1 MQHRIM
7 IVEDDAAIARLLEEN
22 LRAWGYEALSCRD
35 LADVLGEFSR
45 EKPHLLLLDVGLPF
59 FNGYHWC
66 EQIRRISTAPIVFIS
81 SRTGSMDAVMAM
93 TMGGDDFISKPFDM
107 ALIVAKIGALLRRT
121 YDFTGASETLEHRGA
136 VLNPADSTLTLGERV
151 ISLTRNETRILQT
164 LMEHKG
170 VIVSRDTLMQRL
182 WDSDLFIDD
191 NTLTVNVGR
200 LRRKLEE
207 AGLPD
212 FIVTKK
218 GQGYLVERL

>member
-1 MQHRIM
+1 MRHRIM

-22 LRAWGYEALSCRD
+22 LRAWGYDAFSCRD
-35 LADVLGEFSR
+35 LTDVQGEFVR

-66 EQIRRISTAPIVFIS
+66 ERIRKVSTAPIVFIS

-121 YDFTGASETLEHRGA
+121 YDFAGASDTLEHRGA
-136 VLNPADSTLTLGERV
+136 VLNTADSTLTIGERV
-151 ISLTRNETRILQT
+151 IDLTRNESRILQT

-212 FIVTKK
+212 FIITKK

>member
-1 MQHRIM
+1 MHRIM

-22 LRAWGYEALSCRD
+22 LRGWGYEAFSCGD
-35 LADVLGEFSR
+35 LADVAGEFER
-45 EKPHLLLLDVGLPF
+45 EKPDLLLLDVGLPF

-66 EQIRRISTAPIVFIS
+66 ERIRRSSTAPIVFIS

-107 ALIVAKIGALLRRT
+107 ALVVAKIGALLRRT
-121 YDFTGASETLEHRGA
+121 YDFAGAPETLTHRGA
-136 VLNPADSTLTLGERV
+136 ALNPGAGTLTLDGRV
-151 ISLTRNETRILQT
+151 IDLTRNESRILQT
-164 LMEHKG
+164 LLEHKG

-191 NTLTVNVGR
+191 NTLTVNVAR

-212 FIVTKK
+212 FILTRK
-218 GQGYLVERL
+218 GQGYLVEAT